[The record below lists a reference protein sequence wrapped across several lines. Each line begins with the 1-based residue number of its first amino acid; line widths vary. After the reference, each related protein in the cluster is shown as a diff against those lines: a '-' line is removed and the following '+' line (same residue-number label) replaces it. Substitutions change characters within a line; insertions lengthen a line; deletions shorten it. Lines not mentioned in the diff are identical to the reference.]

1 MKNPKLLIPIR
12 CTTRKIYLQRPP
24 QGRNDWHVRFTAP
37 SVDGSRR
44 EIFRSTG
51 TKEIAAAKRIGA
63 QIIESFWN
71 DAGRGAEPLK
81 LRNDNATIGELIGAY
96 ERNAVQRAR
105 TIHGNARSLRL
116 IVRTVHS
123 GNPDQKPTTVLTAGL
138 IREFEK
144 RRLQEA
150 ERRATVATRATVIQ
164 CTRNSTA
171 SFVRQARSVV
181 AGRKMKFYEHLK
193 LPDLTAFRGESVE
206 VPQRSL
212 PRPLDMAALRA
223 MEAATSKLADDD
235 PAVYVAHLLFSR
247 LGLRNIEIVNART
260 HWISDGSIG
269 IINRPEENFFP
280 KGCEGWVPIAPDVL
294 AEILRFHCHATD
306 GYLVPGRNQTERHK
320 AVYRRHSKWVSQWIK
335 DRAKTS
341 YELRRYAGSRLLDMG
356 ATIFEV
362 RDFLRHRDVQTTQ
375 MWYAYRLQN
384 RQLRTIGMTDLLPV
398 VEMPA
403 TH

>member
-1 MKNPKLLIPIR
+1 MKDRKLLIPVR
-12 CTTRKIYLQRPP
+12 CTTRKIYLQHPP
-24 QGRNDWHVRFTAP
+24 AGRNDWHVRFTSPAI
-37 SVDGSRR
+37 DGSRR

-51 TKEIAAAKRIGA
+51 TKEIAAAKRIAA
-63 QIIESFWN
+63 QIIESFWTEG
-71 DAGRGAEPLK
+71 GRGAEPLK
-81 LRNDNATIGELIGAY
+81 LRNDNATIGELLERY
-96 ERNAVQRAR
+96 ERAAAQRPRTVQC
-105 TIHGNARSLRL
+105 NARSLRL

-123 GNPDQKPTTVLTAGL
+123 RNPDEKPTSVLTAGL

-144 RRLQEA
+144 RRIQRIEKHATSLN
-150 ERRATVATRATVIQ
+150 RAVLIQ
-164 CTRNSTA
+164 RTRNSTA

-181 AGRKMKFYEHLK
+181 ALRKMKFYEDLR

-206 VPQRSL
+206 TPQRSL
-212 PRPLDMAALRA
+212 PRPLDMKALRA
-223 MEAATSKLADDD
+223 MEAAVPTLAEKD

-247 LGLRNIEIVNART
+247 LGLRNIEILNARS
-260 HWISDGSIG
+260 HWISGGSIG
-269 IINRPEENFFP
+269 IINRPEEDFFP

-294 AEILRFHCHATD
+294 AEILRFQSMATD
-306 GYLVPGRNQTERHK
+306 GYLVPGRTQTERHE
-320 AVYRRHSKWVSQWIK
+320 VIYRRHSKWVGRWTK

-384 RQLRTIGMTDLLPV
+384 RQLRTIGMGDLIP
-398 VEMPA
+398 E
-403 TH
+403 